1 MPKSQ
6 IFMSKNQNKMKKVQ
20 HNKNIW
26 RHNDRKVPK
35 FEGKLINLQIQSQNI
50 QNRINMKK
58 SIPGQI
64 TIKHYK
70 LNTKKNTESGV
81 KLCITYR

>member
-1 MPKSQ
+1 MWKTEENVWEIVKTASVTCGAMPKSQ

-35 FEGKLINLQIQSQNI
+35 FEVKLINLQIQ
-50 QNRINMKK
+50 
-58 SIPGQI
+58 
-64 TIKHYK
+64 
-70 LNTKKNTESGV
+70 
-81 KLCITYR
+81 

>member
-35 FEGKLINLQIQSQNI
+35 FEVKLINLQIQ
-50 QNRINMKK
+50 
-58 SIPGQI
+58 
-64 TIKHYK
+64 
-70 LNTKKNTESGV
+70 
-81 KLCITYR
+81 